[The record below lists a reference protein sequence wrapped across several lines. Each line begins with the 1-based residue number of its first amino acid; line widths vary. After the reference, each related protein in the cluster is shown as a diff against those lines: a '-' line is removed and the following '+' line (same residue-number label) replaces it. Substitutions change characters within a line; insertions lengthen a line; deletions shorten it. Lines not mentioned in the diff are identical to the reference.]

1 VTTATANA
9 AATELNP
16 SASAVDPVA
25 RANPPRL
32 RLLRYEPDPDGPPPP
47 LSPTAPPQRPQVVPA
62 DPGDDPADLRRC
74 IERVL
79 RLALEVLDARRPL
92 AQLAPHLA
100 PNAVRY
106 VRAAVAQRPPL
117 REPARMTSLHVRRPG
132 PGVAEVAAVYR
143 RGPRTRALAA
153 RFERDGPARV
163 PHTAADRSGPRAA
176 DRPPW
181 RCVTLRL
188 L

>member
-1 VTTATANA
+1 MTTATATA
-9 AATELNP
+9 AATELDP
-16 SASAVDPVA
+16 SASVADPVA
-25 RANPPRL
+25 CAHPPRL

-47 LSPTAPPQRPQVVPA
+47 RPPAAPVQRPHVVPV
-62 DPGDDPADLRRC
+62 DQVDPADLRRC

-79 RLALEVLDARRPL
+79 RLALEVLDGRRPL
-92 AQLAPHLA
+92 AQLAPHLD

-117 REPARMTSLHVRRPG
+117 REPARMTSLHVRRPV

-143 RGPRTRALAA
+143 RGPRARALAA
-153 RFERDGPARV
+153 RFERGRPARV
-163 PHTAADRSGPRAA
+163 PHTAASRSDPRAA
-176 DRPPW
+176 DRPQW

>member
-1 VTTATANA
+1 MTTATATA
-9 AATELNP
+9 AATDL
-16 SASAVDPVA
+16 DPPTSTADPAA
-25 RANPPRL
+25 RAHPPRL

-47 LSPTAPPQRPQVVPA
+47 QPPTASNRLPGVVPV
-62 DPGDDPADLRRC
+62 DPVDPADLRRC

-79 RLALEVLDARRPL
+79 RLALEVLDGRRPL

-132 PGVAEVAAVYR
+132 QGVAEVAAVYR
-143 RGPRTRALAA
+143 RGPRARAIAA
-153 RFERDGPARV
+153 RFEHGQPSRIPQ
-163 PHTAADRSGPRAA
+163 TAAGRSAPRVT

>member
-1 VTTATANA
+1 VTTATVNA
-9 AATELNP
+9 AATELDP

-25 RANPPRL
+25 RAH
-32 RLLRYEPDPDGPPPP
+32 DGPPPP
-47 LSPTAPPQRPQVVPA
+47 PTAPARRPQVVPA
-62 DPGDDPADLRRC
+62 DPGDPADLRRC

-79 RLALEVLDARRPL
+79 RLALEVLDGRRPL

-132 PGVAEVAAVYR
+132 AGVAEVAAVYR
-143 RGPRTRALAA
+143 RGPRARALAA
-153 RFERDGPARV
+153 RFDGGGPARV
-163 PHTAADRSGPRAA
+163 PHPAP
-176 DRPPW
+176 DRPQW
-181 RCVTLRL
+181 RCVILRL